1 MQYVIIKYRAPSIG
15 GEHMP
20 LYLYTEP
27 LHVLDEKENTIVV
40 SYDNSE
46 FYIYEFNKKYV
57 ERYL

>member
-1 MQYVIIKYRAPSIG
+1 MQYVIIKYRAPSIC